1 MSIYRNRGDIKDF
14 SCYFGKVIFTS
25 LFNKPYWF
33 LLKTSIVH
41 LFTVVLLNRS
51 LEVPSSE
58 PEASTIRPNQL
69 TIFFGG
75 KVRVFDGIP
84 ADKVGTLDHIL
95 LRVFSVK
102 LRLQVL
108 IHCEP
113 FSYRFKKSSVLLL
126 LLLNPLR
133 QRTLRTPVLSL
144 LQH

>member
-25 LFNKPYWF
+25 LFNQPYWF

-58 PEASTIRPNQL
+58 PDASTTRPNRL

-84 ADKVGTLDHIL
+84 ADKVCPLEHIL
-95 LRVFSVK
+95 IL
-102 LRLQVL
+102 
-108 IHCEP
+108 H
-113 FSYRFKKSSVLLL
+113 
-126 LLLNPLR
+126 
-133 QRTLRTPVLSL
+133 VLSENL
-144 LQH
+144 SLAVLTPHAVNHFLTDSRNHPYCCCCC